1 MLLWKCVSTIP
12 ERERNVIHSSES
24 VRSPNVFVYMYVCVC
39 VCVCVCVYR
48 AIFVLQGPLT
58 PFARNAI
65 ATCEKEAEI
74 KMEMF
79 QDMDLLM
86 NITEHALVP
95 QHTVLTEAEKRTL
108 LDRYRVQQTQLPRIQ
123 YSDPI
128 ARFVIHLHIHTSY
141 APISTTHLIAS
152 LSRFI
157 FLTRTLCFVCC

>member
-1 MLLWKCVSTIP
+1 MHDLEGTDSSRRIFVFFPIDQKIGLNLIQLHVTKMMQ
-12 ERERNVIHSSES
+12 ENVK
-24 VRSPNVFVYMYVCVC
+24 
-39 VCVCVCVYR
+39 R

-65 ATCEKEAEI
+65 ATCEKEADI

-108 LDRYRVQQTQLPRIQ
+108 LGRYRVQQTQLPRI
-123 YSDPI
+123 
-128 ARFVIHLHIHTSY
+128 
-141 APISTTHLIAS
+141 
-152 LSRFI
+152 
-157 FLTRTLCFVCC
+157 

>member
-1 MLLWKCVSTIP
+1 MSASVRQLKGWCGRNACEEEYDPGERECHSLTR
-12 ERERNVIHSSES
+12 ERERET
-24 VRSPNVFVYMYVCVC
+24 VFTYVCVC
-39 VCVCVCVYR
+39 VCMNR

-65 ATCEKEAEI
+65 ATCEKEADI

-108 LDRYRVQQTQLPRIQ
+108 LGRYRVQQTQLPRIQ

-128 ARFVIHLHIHTSY
+128 ARFVIEVL
-141 APISTTHLIAS
+141 THAHGSHHFIAS
-152 LSRFI
+152 LNS
-157 FLTRTLCFVCC
+157 L